1 MKILIT
7 GADGQLG
14 RSLQGVLA
22 AKKIEFV
29 AMSRQEL
36 DISNIGQVREQI
48 ANSTADVI
56 VNAAAYTNVELA
68 ELEPNKA
75 FLINE
80 TGVRNLAIAAREK
93 NSKVLHFSTDYV
105 FSGFRET
112 PWEVKSEVNP
122 LSVYGKSKLAG
133 EKAIVEEYATNSI
146 VIRTAWLYS
155 SYGRNFY
162 KTILKLALQNSEP
175 ITVVKDQIGQPTN
188 AKDLANLAV
197 TALVENVS
205 AGIYHGSNSGS
216 TSWHEFASEI
226 FRLAGADT
234 SRILAISSKDY
245 EAKAPRPEYSVL
257 DNSKWLDFGIKLLG
271 PWRESVA
278 RAFPAIRETFS

>member
-1 MKILIT
+1 
-7 GADGQLG
+7 
-14 RSLQGVLA
+14 
-22 AKKIEFV
+22 
-29 AMSRQEL
+29 
-36 DISNIGQVREQI
+36 
-48 ANSTADVI
+48 VI

-68 ELEPNKA
+68 ELEPSKA

-80 TGVRNLAIAAREK
+80 TGVRNLAVAAREK
-93 NSKVLHFSTDYV
+93 NLRVLHFSTDYV
-105 FSGFRET
+105 FSGIRET
-112 PWEVKSEVNP
+112 PWEVNSEAKP

-133 EKAIVEEYATNSI
+133 EKAIEEEYATNSI

-162 KTILKLALQNSEP
+162 KSMLKLALKNGES

-188 AKDLANLAV
+188 AKDLASIAV
-197 TALVENVS
+197 TALVENVP

-234 SRILAISSKDY
+234 SRIIAISSKDY

-257 DNSKWLDFGIKLLG
+257 DNSKWLDFGIKLLD

>member
-14 RSLQGVLA
+14 RSLQEVLA

-36 DISNIGQVREQI
+36 DISNIGQIREQI

-93 NSKVLHFSTDYV
+93 NSRVLHFSTDYV

-162 KTILKLALQNSEP
+162 KSILTIL
-175 ITVVKDQIGQPTN
+175 
-188 AKDLANLAV
+188 
-197 TALVENVS
+197 
-205 AGIYHGSNSGS
+205 
-216 TSWHEFASEI
+216 
-226 FRLAGADT
+226 
-234 SRILAISSKDY
+234 
-245 EAKAPRPEYSVL
+245 
-257 DNSKWLDFGIKLLG
+257 
-271 PWRESVA
+271 
-278 RAFPAIRETFS
+278 